1 MFAILFHRR
10 WFYKFTS
17 MYIQL
22 SYTEYKATEYPENS
36 FLLHIE
42 HVLPHFSPEAN
53 SRMNAA

>member
-1 MFAILFHRR
+1 
-10 WFYKFTS
+10 